1 MVAGSKEASTP
12 TVVHLL
18 HFKRAVVCVNRKP
31 QRAIDNFFGKA
42 PAPPAHGTAPQGGH
56 RRPGTPPRCTGSA
69 GPGAGEPEDGCTHT
83 RWHGRAPT
91 GGDRTSHGPYLLA
104 QRPSPKPK
112 PSSTPSQAPAPAPH
126 FPRPATPRRRLPKQD
141 TQHRRSHARPR
152 AAEAGRASSAM
163 RPVAMPAETQERP
176 CAPVP
181 PSPVRSHASTTS
193 TSSPKTRK
201 RTPPSL
207 SRRQYDQ
214 VRPRVASVTRMRQYH
229 RLVTCPGAIHREAD
243 R

>member
-1 MVAGSKEASTP
+1 MDPVNTPHRPRRNRARRDQGIGVASALTP
-12 TVVHLL
+12 SRCTSGPGHGPGPL
-18 HFKRAVVCVNRKP
+18 RGRP
-31 QRAIDNFFGKA
+31 QR
-42 PAPPAHGTAPQGGH
+42 
-56 RRPGTPPRCTGSA
+56 TG
-69 GPGAGEPEDGCTHT
+69 CLCRTHQVHI
-83 RWHGRAPT
+83 RWRAPT

-152 AAEAGRASSAM
+152 SAEAGRASSAM